1 MAYRPTVLEADPLDD
16 FVNTPYVADLTQRAL
31 AYIHSGYPIHLR
43 GPAGTGKT
51 TLAKHIAAQLGRPLV
66 LVHGDE
72 AVDTA
77 TLVGGEQ
84 GYRKRKLR
92 DNFIASVLKEEEDM
106 TRAWVDNRLTMAC
119 RHGFTMIYDEF
130 TRSKPEANNILLP
143 VLEDRIL
150 NLPLSQAGGDP
161 YVPVHSNFVAI
172 FTSNPEEYAGVHTS
186 QDALRDRMVT
196 IDLEYFD
203 RKTETAIVQ
212 SKTGWP
218 EDHVA
223 PIIEIVRRL
232 RSHEETTFSPT
243 VRAALMIARTMNT
256 LETRPATHA
265 DWFVTICQDVLASE
279 TSRLAAKKQ
288 EIRNV
293 RESIGALARE
303 VLKAS
308 PVGGK
313 PSDAAVPKAG
323 KKNRS
328 ASSTSLT

>member
-1 MAYRPTVLEADPLDD
+1 MVYRPTVLEADPLED
-16 FVNTPYVADLTQRAL
+16 FVNTPYVADLTRRAM
-31 AYIHSGYPIHLR
+31 AYIQSGYPIHLR

-51 TLAKHIAAQLGRPLV
+51 TLAKHIAAQLKRPLV
-66 LVHGDE
+66 LIHGDE

-92 DNFIASVLKEEEDM
+92 DNFISSVLKEEEDM
-106 TRAWVDNRLTMAC
+106 TRSWVDNRLTMAC

-150 NLPLSQAGGDP
+150 NLPQSQTGGDP
-161 YVPVHSNFVAI
+161 YVPVHPSFVAI

-212 SKTGWP
+212 SKTGWD
-218 EDHVA
+218 EDEAWPVVE
-223 PIIEIVRRL
+223 IIRRL
-232 RSHEETTFSPT
+232 RANEGTTFSPT
-243 VRAALMIARTMNT
+243 VRAALMIARTLNT
-256 LETRPATHA
+256 LQKRPQSDAA
-265 DWFVTICQDVLASE
+265 LFVTICQDVLASE
-279 TSRLAAKKQ
+279 TSRLAPKKK
-288 EIRNV
+288 EIRQV
-293 RESIGALARE
+293 RESIGKMARD
-303 VLKAS
+303 VLKS
-308 PVGGK
+308 T
-313 PSDAAVPKAG
+313 
-323 KKNRS
+323 RELS
-328 ASSTSLT
+328 ASSSN